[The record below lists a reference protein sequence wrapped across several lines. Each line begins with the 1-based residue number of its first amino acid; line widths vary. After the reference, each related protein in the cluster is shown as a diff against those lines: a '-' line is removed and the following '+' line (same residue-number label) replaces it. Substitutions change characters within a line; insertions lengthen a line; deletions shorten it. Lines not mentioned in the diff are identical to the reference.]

1 MAAVLEAGLHNREAI
16 MATVEE
22 LEKRLAAVEQEL
34 AELQRFVVHVADE
47 ILGAWKHPPGFLDRL
62 RQRVREAELD
72 EIYRNMGIVGEAPG
86 IEKLREMMLAAGIKP
101 EADEIIR
108 EIDAGRGE

>member
-1 MAAVLEAGLHNREAI
+1 MAAVREAGLPNREAI

-34 AELQRFVVHVADE
+34 AQLQRFVVHVADR
-47 ILGAWKHPPGFLDRL
+47 ILEAWDEPPGFLERL
-62 RQRVREAELD
+62 RQRVHDAELD
-72 EIYRNMGIVGEAPG
+72 ELYRKMGIVGEAPG
-86 IEKLREMMLAAGIKP
+86 IEKLREMMLAAGIK
-101 EADEIIR
+101 ADEMIR